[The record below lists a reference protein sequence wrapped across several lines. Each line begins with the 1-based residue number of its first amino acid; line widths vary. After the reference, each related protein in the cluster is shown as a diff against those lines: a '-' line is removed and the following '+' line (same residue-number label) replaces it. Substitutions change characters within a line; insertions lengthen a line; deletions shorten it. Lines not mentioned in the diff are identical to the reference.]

1 MLKIKLKNSDEY
13 EVLTQTAVYPSGS
26 PALRSRMEI
35 HMAADAMGLEDFA
48 ALFGDTQ
55 QTAELHLVNTETG
68 SDVTYKN
75 YSLVSSVGKQR
86 VDETDYTTGTS
97 TSSLQLVVVLEQL
110 TYIEQQLAA
119 LGVEIK

>member
-1 MLKIKLKNSDEY
+1 MLKIKLKNGDEY

-48 ALFGDTQ
+48 ALFGDAQ

-68 SDVTYKN
+68 SDMTYQN

-86 VDETDYTTGTS
+86 VDETDYTTGAS
-97 TSSLQLVVVLEQL
+97 TSSLHLVAVLEQL

-119 LGVEIK
+119 LGIQA

>member
-1 MLKIKLKNSDEY
+1 MALKIKFKNGNEY

-35 HMAADAMGLEDFA
+35 HMAADAMGIEAFA
-48 ALFGDTQ
+48 ALFGDAQ
-55 QTAELHLVNTETG
+55 QTAELHLVNAETG
-68 SDVTYKN
+68 SDLTYKN

-86 VDETDYTTGTS
+86 VDETDYTTGAS
-97 TSSLQLVVVLEQL
+97 TSSLHLVAVLEQL

-119 LGVEIK
+119 LGI

>member
-1 MLKIKLKNSDEY
+1 MLKIKSKNGNEY
-13 EVLTQTAVYPSGS
+13 EVLAQTAVYPSGS
-26 PALRSRMEI
+26 PDLRSRMEI

-48 ALFGDTQ
+48 ALFGDAQ
-55 QTAELHLVNTETG
+55 QTAELHLINTETG

-75 YSLVSSVGKQR
+75 YSLVASVGKQR

>member
-1 MLKIKLKNSDEY
+1 MALKIKFKNGNEY

-35 HMAADAMGLEDFA
+35 HMAADAMGIEAFA
-48 ALFGDTQ
+48 ALFGDTR

-68 SDVTYKN
+68 SDVTYRN
-75 YSLVSSVGKQR
+75 YSLASSVGKQR
-86 VDETDYTTGTS
+86 VNETDYTTGAS
-97 TSSLQLVVVLEQL
+97 TSSLHLVAVLEQL

-119 LGVEIK
+119 LGIQA

>member
-1 MLKIKLKNSDEY
+1 MIRIKLKNSDEY
-13 EVLTQTAVYPSGS
+13 EVLTQTAIYPSGS

-48 ALFGDTQ
+48 ALFGDAQ
-55 QTAELHLVNTETG
+55 QTAEMHLVNTETG
-68 SDVTYKN
+68 SDMTYKN

-86 VDETDYTTGTS
+86 VDETDYMTGAS
-97 TSSLQLVVVLEQL
+97 TSSLHLVAVLEQL

-119 LGVEIK
+119 LGIQA

>member
-48 ALFGDTQ
+48 ALFGDAQ
-55 QTAELHLVNTETG
+55 QTAELHLINTETG

-86 VDETDYTTGTS
+86 VDETDYTTGAS
-97 TSSLQLVVVLEQL
+97 TSSLHLVAVLEQL

-119 LGVEIK
+119 LGIQA

>member
-1 MLKIKLKNSDEY
+1 MIRVKLKNSDEY
-13 EVLTQTAVYPSGS
+13 EALMQTAVYPSGS

-55 QTAELHLVNTETG
+55 QTAELHLVNMETG
-68 SDVTYKN
+68 SDVAYKN

-86 VDETDYTTGTS
+86 VDETDYTTGVS
-97 TSSLQLVVVLEQL
+97 TSSLHLVAVLEQL

-119 LGVEIK
+119 LGIQA

>member
-35 HMAADAMGLEDFA
+35 HMAADAMGLEAFA
-48 ALFGDTQ
+48 ALFGDGQ
-55 QTAELHLVNTETG
+55 KTAELHLVNAETG

-86 VDETDYTTGTS
+86 VDETDYTTGAS
-97 TSSLQLVVVLEQL
+97 TNSLHLVAVLEQL

-119 LGVEIK
+119 LGIQA